1 MKNVLI
7 GITAAVLI
15 ALIAVIARPSD
26 SPDVEASHGSTAGTV
41 DNLAVDTD
49 TTGNQ
54 ANSLPVDA
62 IDTCNTIAA
71 LPVGVVSS
79 SAAFPTV
86 ITTSAPH
93 GLTTG
98 DRVDIIGHN
107 VGLVNTVSTVTVLTG
122 TTFEFD
128 GVPSTGGTGG
138 TMAGVIDVDVIV
150 DEVDPTDLMLG
161 WSWNLDYNQSVVE
174 IIDVDRL
181 QMIAAATNSGA
192 GGGFI
197 EVGAENPTS
206 TSPDTS
212 GRLVELIADFGF
224 GFPADT
230 IHESGEGVLARITLR
245 AAATG
250 LSALTVMG
258 TITNP
263 LAVIAPPAPG
273 TQLVDSSTI
282 IGNAQVAVGIGCPD
296 PPVADPDTVSTDEG
310 TDLPITLTGSDPN
323 GCAGESYTFTIV
335 DQPDNGDVSPA
346 SGDATC
352 VEGGSGDLSAEVT
365 YSPDVNFNGD
375 DPFTFKFT
383 DTVDLDSNTATV
395 SLTVNPVNDAPILGV
410 IPDDSFSQGGSL
422 FIDLDDFYSDVET
435 AAADAAFSV
444 DTCPGGFTCDLN
456 GTTHVLTVSN
466 AALGDGDVTVGVTD
480 RGDPDNCGT
489 PNGDCD
495 ATLFDTDTFKV
506 ASTPFNNP
514 PDLSGIPDI
523 DFPEDGSDNSI
534 DLDDYYDDV
543 ETAAADA
550 TFEVVSAFTGIS
562 ASVNAS
568 THVLTV
574 SGDTDFNGEG
584 DITVKAT
591 DRGNPDGCGD
601 PSATCAADQSDEDTF
616 HVTVTPVN
624 DAPTCENVSITTDED
639 TQGSTAPD
647 CDDVDGDDL
656 TFEIVDQPTP
666 GDASVGSLLYDPDA
680 DFAGSDSFTYKAND
694 GSADSNVADV
704 SVAVLPINDA
714 PVCED
719 VSITTDEDT
728 QGSTEPDCDDVEGDE
743 LTYAIV
749 DQPSHGEASVGSLL
763 YDPDPHF
770 SGSDSFTYKA
780 NDGSADSSTA
790 NVSVTVTEDFADAP
804 TADPQAVTTTAG
816 ASVEITLTGDDIDG
830 CGGGQDFTFEI
841 VVLPVNGDVSA
852 DSGAATC
859 LAGDLSASVTYTPD
873 DGFDGDD
880 SFDFVF
886 NDGTTDS
893 NTTTVTITVEPDAD
907 GDGVADTAD
916 NCTGTAS
923 DATVDANGCT
933 AADVDSD
940 GDGICNPGTTSSF
953 CTGSDNCP
961 SDANADQKDTD
972 GDGEG
977 DACDSDDDGDGFSDS
992 EETAAGSDVLDAD
1005 STPENTLAACSDGI
1019 DNDKD
1024 SNTDSADSGCTAV
1037 LAAAAGPT
1045 AGPTELPDGG
1055 GAPPPASSGWLAA
1068 YLAAAAILG
1077 LITFALYGAQ
1087 RRRSGNR

>member
-601 PSATCAADQSDEDTF
+601 PSATCAADQST
-616 HVTVTPVN
+616 
-624 DAPTCENVSITTDED
+624 
-639 TQGSTAPD
+639 
-647 CDDVDGDDL
+647 
-656 TFEIVDQPTP
+656 
-666 GDASVGSLLYDPDA
+666 
-680 DFAGSDSFTYKAND
+680 
-694 GSADSNVADV
+694 VADV
-704 SVAVLPINDA
+704 SVSVIPLNDA